1 MASVLALDLGS
12 TQLKLM
18 VMDENARVVYL
29 GTQGYPTQAPRAAYL
44 EQRPQDWELALA
56 RGMEELSQQYAV
68 DEIVAISFSGHMSG
82 VVGLDVQGEPT
93 SPCIMLSD
101 SRSEEE
107 CLLLEKQIGSAVRER
122 TGNPIINA
130 FSLPKLLWLKR
141 MQPDVWKRTCHWVSP
156 KDYLRFLLTAEIA
169 TEYTDAYNSLCIDY
183 QTRDW
188 CDDIIKE
195 AGLEKEK
202 FPPVLT
208 PDGLAGH
215 VTQEA
220 ARRFHLKA
228 GTPVYAGGADMA
240 CGALGMGLFEEGD
253 SALTLGTCATFLAP
267 VSDVNGSHFGEVT
280 FHLHAVPGL
289 MYALGSHINGGLA
302 VNWLTKVLSEQ
313 AELDFDLIH
322 QLSEGAKEL
331 PTGCGGLITLP
342 YLAGSGSPYF
352 SAVDRQTILG
362 LNPSVTR
369 PQLFKSE
376 LEGVTLNLAQTKQ
389 AFDDMVPGG
398 LRRVLLGGGGSKI
411 GIWPQ
416 MIADVFG
423 IAIDITANAD
433 ASSVGAAL
441 LGGTGCGLYAD
452 AKKTADQCLAI
463 KRSVVFDKDANAAY
477 AALAQK
483 YDQAY
488 EALHQLYQRLS

>member
-44 EQRPQDWELALA
+44 EQRPQDWEQALE
-56 RGMEELSQQYAV
+56 RGMEELSAKHGC
-68 DEIVAISFSGHMSG
+68 DDIAAISFSGHMSG
-82 VVGLDVQGEPT
+82 VVGLDAQGGLT
-93 SPCIMLSD
+93 GPCIMLAD

-107 CLLLEKQIGSAVRER
+107 CVLLDRQVGSIVRER

-141 MQPDVWKRTCHWVSP
+141 NQPDAWKRTCQWVSP
-156 KDYLRFLLTAEIA
+156 KDYLRFLLTGEIA

-183 QTRDW
+183 HTRGW
-188 CDDIIKE
+188 CNDIIAE

-202 FPPVLT
+202 FPQVLS
-208 PDGLAGH
+208 PDALAGR

-220 ARRFHLKA
+220 ARRFGLKA
-228 GTPVYAGGADMA
+228 GVPVYAGGADMA
-240 CGALGMGLFEEGD
+240 CGALGMGLFDEGD

-267 VSDVNGSHFGEVT
+267 VADVNDAHFGEVT

-289 MYALGSHINGGLA
+289 MYALGSHFNGGLA
-302 VNWLTKVLSEQ
+302 VNWLTSVLSEKG
-313 AELDFDLIH
+313 ELDFDLIH
-322 QLSEGAKEL
+322 QLSEGAKDL
-331 PTGCGGLITLP
+331 APGCGGLITLP

-352 SAVDRQTILG
+352 SAIDRQTILG

-369 PQLFKSE
+369 PQMFKSE
-376 LEGVTLNLAQTKQ
+376 LEGVTINLDQTKQ

-441 LGGTGCGLYAD
+441 LGGTGCGLFED
-452 AKKTADQCLAI
+452 AKKMADQCLAI
-463 KRSVVFDKDANAAY
+463 KRSVAFDKDANAAY

-483 YDQAY
+483 YNQAY
-488 EALHQLYQRLS
+488 EALHKLYQQLS